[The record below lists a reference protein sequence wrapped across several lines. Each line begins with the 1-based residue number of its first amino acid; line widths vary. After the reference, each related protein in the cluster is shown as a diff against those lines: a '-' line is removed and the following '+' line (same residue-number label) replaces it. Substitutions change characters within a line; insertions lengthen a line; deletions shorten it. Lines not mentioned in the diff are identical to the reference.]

1 VTPPS
6 TQLRIPAHRPERT
19 RRGRRAI
26 PSPAGS
32 ALAPPAARQG
42 PGPMPRA
49 LMDALELALVRRAAR
64 QLPGDGRAAGV
75 GAGTELAQL
84 RPYRAGDDVRH
95 IDPAA
100 TARTGGV
107 PHVRLHVPE
116 RALTTWLV
124 IDISPSMAF
133 GTALRLKADVAEGAA
148 LVLGRLAI
156 RRGGGLGVLTFGA
169 EGPPRLLPP
178 RSSRPALATLRRVL
192 AEGVARD
199 GSAEPLALAH
209 ALTRIEKVARQSGL
223 VAVISDFRDQHA
235 WSAALGRLRARHAV
249 LALEVG
255 DPRERELPKV
265 GRLAVVDPESGA
277 RVEVD
282 TSSARVRRRFA
293 ELETQ
298 RRAQL
303 ALELRRLRIAHVE
316 LATDADWLL
325 QLSRGLR

>member
-1 VTPPS
+1 VS
-6 TQLRIPAHRPERT
+6 SQLRIPAHRPEQNE
-19 RRGRRAI
+19 RRRRAVPL
-26 PSPAGS
+26 PSPLHA
-32 ALAPPAARQG
+32 PAARQG

-49 LMDALELALVRRAAR
+49 LVDALELALVRRAAR
-64 QLPGDGRAAGV
+64 ELPGDSRAAGV

-100 TARTGGV
+100 TARTAGI
-107 PHVRLHVPE
+107 PQVRLHVPE

-156 RRGGGLGVLTFGA
+156 RRGGGLGLVTFGA

-192 AEGVARD
+192 GEGVLRD
-199 GSAEPLALAH
+199 GHTDPLALAR
-209 ALTRIEKVARQSGL
+209 ALTQLGKVARQPGL
-223 VAVISDFRDQHA
+223 VVVISDFRDQHA
-235 WSAALGRLRARHAV
+235 WVAALSRVRARHAV
-249 LALEVG
+249 LALAVG
-255 DPRERELPKV
+255 DPRERELPAV

-277 RVEVD
+277 RLEVD

-293 ELETQ
+293 ELEAA
-298 RRAQL
+298 RREEL
-303 ALELRRLRIAHVE
+303 AGELRRLRVAHVE
-316 LATDADWLL
+316 LSTDADWLL
-325 QLSRGLR
+325 SLSRGLR

>member
-1 VTPPS
+1 
-6 TQLRIPAHRPERT
+6 
-19 RRGRRAI
+19 
-26 PSPAGS
+26 
-32 ALAPPAARQG
+32 
-42 PGPMPRA
+42 MPRA
-49 LMDALELALVRRAAR
+49 LLDAVELTLVRRAAR
-64 QLPGDGRAAGV
+64 HLPGDSRAAGV

-100 TARTGGV
+100 TARTGGI

-124 IDISPSMAF
+124 LDVSPSMAF

-148 LVLGRLAI
+148 LALGRLAI
-156 RRGGGLGVLTFGA
+156 RRGGGLGLLTFGA
-169 EGPPRLLPP
+169 DGPPRLLPP

-199 GSAEPLALAH
+199 GHSDPLALSRT
-209 ALTRIEKVARQSGL
+209 LTQLGKVARQPGL
-223 VAVISDFRDQHA
+223 VAVISDFRDQQA
-235 WSAALGRLRARHAV
+235 WAGALSRLRARHAV
-249 LALEVG
+249 LAIDVG
-255 DPRERELPKV
+255 DPRERELPAV

-293 ELETQ
+293 ALEVE
-298 RRAQL
+298 RRERL
-303 ALELRRLRIAHVE
+303 ARELRRLRVAHVE
-316 LATDADWLL
+316 LSTDADWLL
-325 QLSRGLR
+325 ALSQGLR